1 MKKSPVHSLTALFVL
16 RLLFYLGVAVLPI
29 LHPGISVSYDRIGL
43 IQWFLIVP
51 FEAVA
56 AFLPAPGGRALIKLT
71 LAFLPLLVFSFYAGG
86 FGPGVLPPL
95 CAGLLSFVLS
105 FLLFRYPRWAKIAVL
120 EPFFLAWVCF
130 RLLSFSRS
138 GEDIAGRSMGL
149 TQIILVWTIAVFL
162 LHSVVVYFCLYPRG
176 LSGSRGEAAVF
187 ALVSAA
193 ALGLAVF
200 VLPADFIR
208 NRVIVNLLSD
218 RIDEKIKPDDNE
230 WGIPKDGG
238 GRRNSR
244 NTIPNDGMGQEPGL
258 RGLSEYDW
266 PGEEGEGRRR
276 GTRGRNGRG
285 DGEGEAQQYTVMVV
299 ASKREPVYMGN
310 SFRGLLDPARGF
322 LPNPEDPLNRLPSL
336 RLFNTWFDNTPVFDR
351 GRERV
356 EVFSLSTL
364 SQNFLPYRPFS
375 VQPTVLSEGS
385 GPLRYTHRVVSDMYT
400 ADPLEL
406 ALARLRDLSAQ
417 EQKALAPYLEVNLG
431 EEDRAV
437 FGGYLDRALE
447 DWRNNREAIIGDNR
461 YLLHIFTGGGKWEM
475 GETANE
481 YLDRI
486 LAILLSFRDYQYN
499 VSDNDDYSI
508 SALKEFLLNTK
519 DGDCVEFSNTLA
531 LMGRLA
537 GLPSRVVTGYLAAGS
552 LQTMAHLRGLAA
564 LRSKI
569 KALQDFPFEDLYLVT
584 DAHSHSWTQFY
595 IPGYGWIDFE
605 ATAFAIPP
613 IGFGNANIRDVV
625 IPLID
630 ETQVFSPVRAFPW
643 RAVLRALGFLTAALL
658 LCAYALRYG
667 REIVLR
673 IEARRPGRTG
683 ARSLYLLL
691 LARLAADGKPIKPA
705 SKTAVEYSRLF
716 PASDAVPPDPDASPF
731 AEFAAL
737 YSELR
742 WREFRDP
749 GEEEDRSRR
758 LRREYRNIIAAAR
771 RPGIRAFLI
780 RLFSLRGLAYL

>member
-1 MKKSPVHSLTALFVL
+1 MKKSPFTSLRVLFIL
-16 RLLFYLGVAVLPI
+16 RFFFYISVAALPI
-29 LHPGISVSYDRIGL
+29 FHPGIPVSYDRVSL
-43 IQWFLIVP
+43 VQWFLIVP
-51 FEAVA
+51 FEALI
-56 AFLPAPGGRALIKLT
+56 AFFPAPGGRALIKLI
-71 LAFLPLLVFSFYAGG
+71 LALLPLLFFSVYAGG
-86 FGPGVLPPL
+86 FSFGALGPFW
-95 CAGLLSFVLS
+95 AGILSFALTL
-105 FLLFRYPRWAKIAVL
+105 LLFHYPRWAKVAVL

-149 TQIILVWTIAVFL
+149 TQIILVWTMAVFL

-176 LSGSRGEAAVF
+176 FSGSRGEGAIFALASLAALALVVF
-187 ALVSAA
+187 A
-193 ALGLAVF
+193 
-200 VLPADFIR
+200 LPADFIR
-208 NRVIVNLLSD
+208 NGVIVNLLSD

-238 GRRNSR
+238 GRNSR
-244 NTIPNDGMGQEPGL
+244 RTVPSNGEGLEPGL
-258 RGLSEYDW
+258 RGLSEHDW
-266 PGEEGEGRRR
+266 PGEGRGRER
-276 GTRGRNGRG
+276 GSRGRNGRG
-285 DGEGEAQQYTVMVV
+285 DGEGETQQYTVMVV

-322 LPNPEDPLNRLPSL
+322 LPTPEEPLNRLPSL
-336 RLFNTWFDNTPVFDR
+336 RLFNTWFDKAPVFDW

-364 SQNFLPYRPFS
+364 SQNFLPYRPLALE
-375 VQPTVLSEGS
+375 PTVLSEGS
-385 GPLRYTHRVVSDMYT
+385 GPLRYMHRVVSDMYT
-400 ADPLEL
+400 GDPLEL

-417 EQKALAPYLEVNLG
+417 ERNTLAPYLEVNL
-431 EEDRAV
+431 EAEDQAV
-437 FGGYLDRALE
+437 FGGHLDRALE
-447 DWRNNREAIIGDNR
+447 DWGNNREAIIGDNR
-461 YLLHIFTGGGKWEM
+461 YLSSVLSGGE
-475 GETANE
+475 GEAGEIANE

-508 SALKEFLLNTK
+508 PALKEFLLNTK
-519 DGDCVEFSNTLA
+519 DGDCVEFSNTVA
-531 LMGRLA
+531 LLGRLA
-537 GLPSRVVTGYLAAGS
+537 GVPSRVVTGYLAAGS

-569 KALQDFPFEDLYLVT
+569 KVLQDFPFEDLYLVT

-605 ATAFAIPP
+605 ATSFAIPP
-613 IGFGNANIRDVV
+613 MGFGNANIRDVV

-630 ETQVFSPVRAFPW
+630 ENQVFSPVRAFPW
-643 RAVLRALGFLTAALL
+643 RAVLRALGFLAAALL

-667 REIVLR
+667 REIILR
-673 IEARRPGRTG
+673 LGARRPGRAG

-691 LARLAADGKPIKPA
+691 LARLAADGRPIKPA
-705 SKTAVEYSRLF
+705 SKTALEYSQLF
-716 PASDAVPPDPDASPF
+716 SGPGASLAEPAGGGSPF

-742 WREFRDP
+742 WREFKDP
-749 GEEEDRSRR
+749 AEEDDRSRR
-758 LRREYRNIIAAAR
+758 LREEYGNIITATR
-771 RPGIRAFLI
+771 RPGLRACLI

>member
-1 MKKSPVHSLTALFVL
+1 MKKSSFTSLTILFIL
-16 RLLFYLGVAVLPI
+16 RLFFYLSVAALPI
-29 LHPGISVSYDRIGL
+29 LHPGIPVSYDRVSL
-43 IQWFLIVP
+43 VQWFLIVP
-51 FEAVA
+51 FEALI
-56 AFLPAPGGRALIKLT
+56 AFLPAPGGRALTKLI
-71 LAFLPLLVFSFYAGG
+71 LALLPLLFFSFYAGG
-86 FGPGVLPPL
+86 FGLGALGPL
-95 CAGLLSFVLS
+95 LAGLLSFLLT
-105 FLLFRYPRWAKIAVL
+105 FLLFRYPRWGKLAAL

-149 TQIILVWTIAVFL
+149 TQIILVWTMAVFL

-176 LSGSRGEAAVF
+176 LSGSRGEGAIFALASLAALALAVF
-187 ALVSAA
+187 AL
-193 ALGLAVF
+193 
-200 VLPADFIR
+200 PPDFIR
-208 NRVIVNLLSD
+208 NGVIVNLLSD

-230 WGIPKDGG
+230 WGVPKDGG
-238 GRRNSR
+238 GRSSR
-244 NTIPNDGMGQEPGL
+244 RTVPGNGEGLEPGL
-258 RGLSEYDW
+258 RGLSEHDW
-266 PGEEGEGRRR
+266 PGEGRGGER
-276 GTRGRNGRG
+276 GSRGRNGS
-285 DGEGEAQQYTVMVV
+285 GEGEGETQQYTVMVV

-322 LPNPEDPLNRLPSL
+322 LPTPEEPLNRLPSL
-336 RLFNTWFDNTPVFDR
+336 RLFNTWFDTAPVFDW

-364 SQNFLPYRPFS
+364 SQNFLPYRPLALE
-375 VQPTVLSEGS
+375 PTVLSEGS
-385 GPLRYTHRVVSDMYT
+385 GPLRYMHRVVSDMYT
-400 ADPLEL
+400 GDPLAL
-406 ALARLRDLSAQ
+406 ALARPRDLSAQ
-417 EQKALAPYLEVNLG
+417 EWNALAPYLEVNLG

-437 FGGYLDRALE
+437 FGGRLDRALE
-447 DWRNNREAIIGDNR
+447 DWGNNREAIIGGNR
-461 YLLHIFTGGGKWEM
+461 YLSGVLSGGGE
-475 GETANE
+475 GETGETINQ

-508 SALKEFLLNTK
+508 PALKEFLLNTK
-519 DGDCVEFSNTLA
+519 DGDCVEFSNTVA
-531 LMGRLA
+531 LLGRLA
-537 GLPSRVVTGYLAAGS
+537 GVPSRVVTGYLAAGS

-569 KALQDFPFEDLYLVT
+569 KVLRDFPFEDLYLVT

-605 ATAFAIPP
+605 ATSFAIPP
-613 IGFGNANIRDVV
+613 MGFGNANIRDVV

-630 ETQVFSPVRAFPW
+630 ENQVFSPVRAFPW
-643 RAVLRALGFLTAALL
+643 RAVLRALGFLALALL

-673 IEARRPGRTG
+673 LGARRPGRAG

-691 LARLAADGKPIKPA
+691 LARLAAEGRPIKPA
-705 SKTAVEYSRLF
+705 SKTALEYSQLF
-716 PASDAVPPDPDASPF
+716 PGPGASLTEAAGSPF

-742 WREFRDP
+742 WREFKDP
-749 GEEEDRSRR
+749 AEEDDRSRR
-758 LRREYRNIIAAAR
+758 LRQEYRNITAAAR
-771 RPGIRAFLI
+771 RPGLRAFFA
-780 RLFSLRGLAYL
+780 RLVSLRGLAYL